1 MDKNTE
7 LIIKQT
13 IAIYSLLLEHF
24 KTNNESLIRKFIED
38 NALINGICYHWQEKY
53 SISYL
58 KSDEILKLGDI
69 LYISHKLTNFGEL
82 ISNDLIK
89 EATEKRIEHLK
100 NLL

>member
-13 IAIYSLLLEHF
+13 IAIYSLLLEYL
-24 KTNNESLIRKFIED
+24 KINNESLIRKFIED

-69 LYISHKLTNFGEL
+69 LYISHKLTNGEDL
-82 ISNDLIK
+82 IPNTMIK

-100 NLL
+100 KLL